1 MNPTL
6 KTVYERQQDMSEAQR
21 QVSAAYEDIY
31 WNLDPRAREKVN
43 VYEHPDVV
51 AAQAKAEA
59 LAVEVAALRDQVGG
73 RVFRVVNSKLA
84 ALTDRI
90 GKLNK
95 KAVKLGTDPII
106 LTASVE
112 TDQVKRMVI
121 TNPEMYQA
129 VGFMDGINGH
139 EEIIDFTFVT
149 VNGPT
154 PMLPGFVFIA
164 TLDHDTD
171 SDDSVGIR
179 RAPVG
184 TGLINQIGEEAAKAV
199 EAADLTAY
207 RHAGPNCDHCGY
219 RRNRKQTYVL
229 YEVASGQMRQIG
241 TNCVKDYIPGANNPE
256 RVAAWAEWLQALYAD
271 LGYESGDD
279 GFGDIAVGA
288 GRTVIPTDEY
298 LYNVAAVIRQVG
310 WAPRWT
316 KDGYGEFY
324 RNHMATAD
332 RAKDNYLE
340 RNAKLRIEVTDE
352 DVEIAD
358 TALAWVRDD
367 LAERDEL
374 DEYQHN
380 LTTYAK
386 SEYLP
391 EKGDGFIASIIGAYQ
406 RELQRKLEAEKAANS
421 EWIGKVGDR
430 IKGLT
435 FTVTFV
441 KSFEG
446 NYGTRWMTKGYDA
459 GGNQIIWWG
468 AGGIDQGTT
477 VTCSATIKKHDVDSY
492 NANAK
497 VTQVTNLRSIKPVEN
512 DAQQTLEVTKTAAER
527 EQDRIKRIN
536 PAELDKQLDAA
547 IATYND
553 YTDSLSHADSQS
565 WRDYYEEQRS
575 RVARL
580 VTRLKADQEA
590 LKTLS

>member
-1 MNPTL
+1 VPEPTEEQSMTPTL

-21 QVSAAYEDIY
+21 QVSSVYEDIY

-51 AAQAKAEA
+51 AAQAKAEK
-59 LAVEVAALRDQVGG
+59 LTVEVAALRDQVGG

-84 ALTDRI
+84 ALTERI

-106 LTASVE
+106 LAVSSE
-112 TDQVKRMVI
+112 TDQVKRIVI

-154 PMLPGFVFIA
+154 PLLPGFVFIA

-207 RHAGPNCDHCGY
+207 RHAGPDCDHCKWD
-219 RRNRKQTYVL
+219 RKRKQTYVL
-229 YEVASGQMRQIG
+229 YEVATGSLRQIG

-256 RVAAWAEWLQALYAD
+256 RVAAWAEWMGALYAD
-271 LGYESGDD
+271 LGYEGDD
-279 GFGDIAVGA
+279 GFGDIAIGG
-288 GRTVIPTDEY
+288 GRMAIPTITY
-298 LYNVAAVIRQVG
+298 LNNVAAMIREFG
-310 WAPRWT
+310 WTPRWN
-316 KDGYGEFY
+316 KDGYGEFS
-324 RNHMATAD
+324 RNYGATAD

-340 RNAKLRIEVTDE
+340 RNEKLRVPITKE
-352 DVEIAD
+352 DVD
-358 TALAWVRDD
+358 LALVALTWVRDD

-374 DEYQHN
+374 DEFQFN

-406 RELQRKLEAEKAANS
+406 RELQRKLEAEKVANS
-421 EWIGKVGDR
+421 EWIGSVGDR

-446 NYGTRWMTKGYDA
+446 NYGTRWLTKGHDA
-459 GGNQIIWWG
+459 NGNQLIWWG
-468 AGGIDQGTT
+468 SGGMDQGSTYS
-477 VTCSATIKKHDVDSY
+477 CSATVKEHEVDSY
-492 NANAK
+492 NGGGGK
-497 VTQVTNLRSIKPVEN
+497 VTQVTNLRSIKPVEA
-512 DAQQTLEVTKTAAER
+512 DAQQ
-527 EQDRIKRIN
+527 
-536 PAELDKQLDAA
+536 
-547 IATYND
+547 
-553 YTDSLSHADSQS
+553 
-565 WRDYYEEQRS
+565 
-575 RVARL
+575 
-580 VTRLKADQEA
+580 
-590 LKTLS
+590 